1 MSANNQSLTRYSRPK
16 ILAGNLAAMEPQPS
30 AQTQLSIADIGRTL
44 ARRWIPILGFTLFSV
59 CTMAIYAFV
68 KTPVYEGVARLQID
82 PMRSSSLGLDDPDK
96 SVSPD
101 VDGRLKTEVEIIRS
115 STVATHVMDSLG
127 LYANPHFAGPD
138 LVGADVKNLSKLP
151 PAVRRRLLDRF
162 GSSLTVSVV
171 PNTQIVEIRFRNS
184 DAALAA
190 DTANSIIEEYV
201 QRNFQ
206 ARIDGTAQVSQWLSK
221 QMEEIRSST
230 AVSQEK
236 LVKFQREN
244 NLLGSNESDNIVT
257 DRLKQINEE
266 LTQIEADRIV
276 KEGRYRLA
284 DSGDPELI
292 GSVVPNTALQV
303 LRNQQAELRTQYA
316 LLSAKYGTGYPKL
329 QELQAQLSSLSENI
343 DAEREN
349 VKTRLGND
357 YNAAA
362 RTEATIRKDFEKQK
376 AEAYNLNEHAAQFAI
391 LKHEVE
397 SGQQL
402 YDTLQFKMKE
412 ASVTSGL
419 TSSYVNVIDRAELPQ
434 VPVEP
439 RKKFYLALGLGGGL
453 FGGVLLGLIWN
464 AFDDTIGTAE
474 ELEAVIDL
482 PELASVPSLEFLP
495 TGNQKTDIL
504 IRLRSKFAPISVRDP
519 SGKGAEAYRSLC
531 SVILLSSVNNPPKV
545 LVVTSAMPGEG
556 KSTVTCNLARALAQ
570 RRKRVLL
577 VDADLRC
584 SSVYT
589 EYGGGPRVKSTAMY
603 QRYQPFTDLPNLTV
617 VSADVPPMGPA
628 EIQASSEMQA
638 GKVPLSFKK
647 YLGPAEILASTE
659 MQELM
664 AEWRAGYD
672 YVIVDTPPV
681 LPFADALI
689 MAALADGVILVARS
703 EVSRINALRRATNLL
718 ARTGAN
724 TIGFVLNA
732 AKRRESYYAYPGEY
746 KSMNSN
752 GSHASSH

>member
-1 MSANNQSLTRYSRPK
+1 MFENDQSLMRYAHSSVP
-16 ILAGNLAAMEPQPS
+16 AGNFAAIGPRP
-30 AQTQLSIADIGRTL
+30 QTQLSLADVRRTL
-44 ARRWIPILGFTLFSV
+44 GKRWILILGFTVLSV
-59 CTMAIYAFV
+59 CTMATYAFM
-68 KTPVYEGVARLQID
+68 KTPVYEGIARLQID

-115 STVATHVMDSLG
+115 STVATQVMDSLG

-138 LVGADVKNLSKLP
+138 AVGADVKNLSRLSP
-151 PAVRRRLLDRF
+151 SARRRLLDRF

-171 PNTQIVEIRFRNS
+171 PNTQIVEIRFRNP
-184 DAALAA
+184 DPVLAA
-190 DTANSIIEEYV
+190 DTANAIIEEYI

-206 ARIDGTAQVSQWLSK
+206 ARIDATAQVSQWLSK

-236 LVKFQREN
+236 LVEFQRAN

-266 LTQIEADRIV
+266 LTQTEADRIV
-276 KEGRYRLA
+276 KEGRYHLA

-292 GSVVPNTALQV
+292 GSVAPSATLQV
-303 LRNQQAELRTQYA
+303 LRNQQAELDAQFA
-316 LLSAKYGTGYPKL
+316 LLSAKYGSGYPKL
-329 QELQAQLSSLSENI
+329 QELQAQLASLSENI
-343 DAEREN
+343 NAEREN
-349 VKTRLGND
+349 IKSRLEND

-362 RTEATIRKDFEKQK
+362 KTEAMIRKDFEKQK
-376 AEAYNLNEHAAQFAI
+376 AEAFNLNEHASQYAI

-419 TSSYVNVIDRAELPQ
+419 TSSYVSVIDRAELPQ

-464 AFDDTIGTAE
+464 SFDDTIGTAE
-474 ELEAVIDL
+474 ELEAITDL
-482 PELASVPSLEFLP
+482 PELASVPTLEMLS
-495 TGNQKTDIL
+495 TKNQKSPIAGNL
-504 IRLRSKFAPISVRDP
+504 LGFRSKFESISITDP
-519 SGKGAEAYRSLC
+519 RGIGAEAYRSLC
-531 SVILLSSVNNPPKV
+531 SVILLSSVKNPPKV
-545 LVVTSAMPGEG
+545 MVVTSAMPGEG
-556 KSTVTCNLARALAQ
+556 KSTVTCNLARAIAQ
-570 RRKRVLL
+570 RGKNVLI

-584 SSVYT
+584 SSPYPQ
-589 EYGGGPRVKSTAMY
+589 YSRDPRSSPEFGESAIVCK
-603 QRYQPFTDLPNLTV
+603 RYQPFADLRNLTV
-617 VSADVPPMGPA
+617 VSVGSRQ
-628 EIQASSEMQA
+628 I
-638 GKVPLSFKK
+638 
-647 YLGPAEILASTE
+647 GPAEILASTE

-664 AEWRAGYD
+664 AKWRAEYD
-672 YVIVDTPPV
+672 HVIVDTPPV

-689 MAALADGVILVARS
+689 MSALADGVVLVARS
-703 EVSRINALRRATNLL
+703 GVSQINALLRVRNVLT
-718 ARTGAN
+718 RTGAN
-724 TIGFVLNA
+724 IIGFVLNEA
-732 AKRRESYYAYPGEY
+732 NRRESYYHYPGGYNPKRPPAPLAPPKAETV
-746 KSMNSN
+746 STST
-752 GSHASSH
+752 S

>member
-1 MSANNQSLTRYSRPK
+1 MFENNPSLIRYPRSSVP
-16 ILAGNLAAMEPQPS
+16 AGNLTAMEPRSS
-30 AQTQLSIADIGRTL
+30 AQTQLSVADIGRTL
-44 ARRWIPILGFTLFSV
+44 TRRWILILGFTVFSV
-59 CTMAIYAFV
+59 CTMAIYAFM

-115 STVATHVMDSLG
+115 STVAMHVMDSLG

-138 LVGADVKNLSKLP
+138 LVDANVRNLSKLP
-151 PAVRRRLLDRF
+151 PAMRRRLLDRF
-162 GSSLTVSVV
+162 GRSLTVSVV

-184 DAALAA
+184 DAVLAA
-190 DTANSIIEEYV
+190 DTANSIIEEYI

-221 QMEEIRSST
+221 QMEEIRNST

-236 LVKFQREN
+236 LVAFQREN

-257 DRLKQINEE
+257 DRLKQINQE

-292 GSVVPNTALQV
+292 GSIVPGTALQV
-303 LRNQQAELRTQYA
+303 LRNQQAELQTQYA
-316 LLSAKYGTGYPKL
+316 LLSAKYGTAYPKL
-329 QELQAQLSSLSENI
+329 QELQAQLASLTENVN
-343 DAEREN
+343 AEREN
-349 VKTRLGND
+349 IKTRLEND

-362 RTEATIRKDFEKQK
+362 KTEAMIRKDFEKQK
-376 AEAYNLNEHAAQFAI
+376 AEAYNLNEHATQYALLRHA
-391 LKHEVE
+391 VE

-439 RKKFYLALGLGGGL
+439 RRKFYLALGLGGGL

-464 AFDDTIGTAE
+464 SFDDTIGTAE
-474 ELEAVIDL
+474 ELEAVTAM
-482 PELASVPSLEFLP
+482 PELASVPTLEILSTRNP
-495 TGNQKTDIL
+495 ETLTAGNL
-504 IRLRSKFAPISVRDP
+504 VALGSKFDPVSIRDLN
-519 SGKGAEAYRSLC
+519 GAGAEAYRSLC

-556 KSTVTCNLARALAQ
+556 KSTVACNLARAIAQ
-570 RRKRVLL
+570 RRKHVLL

-584 SSVYT
+584 SSRRAP
-589 EYGGGPRVKSTAMY
+589 GAGPRSSPKYGENTAMY
-603 QRYQPFTDLPNLTV
+603 QRYQPFADLPNLTV
-617 VSADVPPMGPA
+617 ASADFRSTGPT
-628 EIQASSEMQA
+628 
-638 GKVPLSFKK
+638 
-647 YLGPAEILASTE
+647 EILASTE
-659 MQELM
+659 MQDFM
-664 AEWRAGYD
+664 VKWRTEYD
-672 YVIVDTPPV
+672 HVIVDTPPV

-689 MAALADGVILVARS
+689 MSALADGVILVARS
-703 EVSRINALRRATNLL
+703 EVSRINALLRARTVL

-724 TIGFVLNA
+724 IIGFVLNA
-732 AKRRESYYAYPGEY
+732 AKRRESYHDYSGEY
-746 KSMNSN
+746 KSVNGN
-752 GSHASSH
+752 GSHISSR